1 MRVPLFSA
9 LCAGLLL
16 SHCAVAAPAVTPA
29 LRADELHFISANAE
43 FTLLHEMGHLLIN
56 ELQLPVL
63 GREEDAADQLG
74 FMGLFL
80 LAGKQRDSDFYAKLL
95 DIADYWRL
103 EWQRPKRADEE
114 IYAWDSHGLDEQR
127 FYNIA
132 CLAYGSDPDHLEWII
147 SVTGLPDERAFGC
160 AQEYQQVAYAV
171 NWLEEHFRRP
181 PGSPIQRRIKVI
193 YDPPPT
199 NLKHGAQMLAKVRA
213 SGLLEAVAKRA
224 DQAFALPRELNLR
237 LTSCGAADAWYNN
250 QSGELTLC
258 YERLEYFRQLAQQL
272 PRLRANETQQLQQP
286 TMPNANLRP

>member
-1 MRVPLFSA
+1 MRAPLFSV
-9 LCAGLLL
+9 LCGGLLL
-16 SHCAVAAPAVTPA
+16 SHNLCAAPPATPA

-43 FTLLHEMGHLLIN
+43 FTVLHEMGHLLIN

-80 LAGKQRDSDFYAKLL
+80 LAGQQRDSDFYAKLL

-127 FYNIA
+127 FYNTA

-171 NWLEEHFRRP
+171 NWLEQHFHRP
-181 PGSPIQRRIKVI
+181 PGSAIQHRIQVI
-193 YDPPPT
+193 YEQPPAS
-199 NLKHGAQMLAKVRA
+199 LEHGAQMLAKVRA

-224 DQAFALPRELNLR
+224 SEAFALPRDLNLR
-237 LTSCGAADAWYNN
+237 LTSCGTDDAWYNSLN
-250 QSGELTLC
+250 GELTLC
-258 YERLEYFRQLAQQL
+258 YERLGHFRQLAQQL
-272 PRLRANETQQLQQP
+272 PRLRANETKQLNQP
-286 TMPNANLRP
+286 APPAPKRP

>member
-1 MRVPLFSA
+1 MRAQLLA
-9 LCAGLLL
+9 LLCGGLLL
-16 SHCAVAAPAVTPA
+16 SQHLNAAPSATLA
-29 LRADELHFISANAE
+29 LRADELNFISANAE

-114 IYAWDSHGLDEQR
+114 IYAWDSHGLDAQR
-127 FYNIA
+127 FYNTA

-147 SVTGLPDERAFGC
+147 NATGLPDERAFGC

-171 NWLEEHFRRP
+171 NWLEQHFRRP
-181 PGSPIQRRIKVI
+181 TGSPIQHRIKVI
-193 YDPPPT
+193 YDLPPAS
-199 NLKHGAQMLAKVRA
+199 LEHGAQMLAKVRA
-213 SGLLEAVAKRA
+213 SGLLEEVANRA
-224 DQAFALPRELNLR
+224 SETFALPRELNLR
-237 LTSCGAADAWYNN
+237 LTSCGADDAWYNG

-258 YERLEYFRQLAQQL
+258 YERLAHFRQLAQQL
-272 PRLRANETQQLQQP
+272 PRLRANESQRVQQP
-286 TMPNANLRP
+286 SYPSSPLP